1 MAAVATHA
9 RVRRAFGSFDLRCAA
24 GIGLVALAVRLAF
37 VLAYGRTQIYNVG
50 VGGVGFPFSDTFF
63 YSWVGAALSMGDG
76 FTFLGHTTAHWPP
89 GYPFLLAGVYKLFG
103 PDTANALV
111 ANAVLGALTVPLVY
125 LIGLRA
131 LGRPAAIAAASLL
144 ALMPGQILIADVALA
159 ESFYT
164 LQLVGFLALAISL
177 ERRPRTFVVL
187 GVVAGLA
194 ALTRGEGFLFPLL
207 VLGLW
212 GARGAM
218 RRSLRDTAIV
228 AVVMVLTVAP
238 WTIRNAIVVHGFVPV
253 ATNASATLWSG
264 HNPKANGGPVYHSP
278 AQLAELANLSEVDA
292 SARVRDDA
300 IDWAVHHPLRELE
313 LIPLKLKALAQGDSE
328 VVWTWINATGAEPL
342 GRTERAIATRV
353 ADAASY
359 ALIGALLLTVL
370 VYGRRLW
377 RIPAMRAILLFLAA
391 AIPLYGFIYYGNV
404 RYRLPLEPFMILVV
418 SRWAL
423 LLRRGKPDTAADE
436 PNTAISRMYNPGARA

>member
-1 MAAVATHA
+1 MAAVATHV
-9 RVRRAFGSFDLRCAA
+9 RVRRTFASFDVRCAL
-24 GIGLVALAVRLAF
+24 GIGVVALALRLAF
-37 VLAYGRTQIYNVG
+37 VLAYGRTQTLNLG
-50 VGGVGFPFSDTFF
+50 VGGIGFPFSDTFF
-63 YSWVGAALSMGDG
+63 YSWVGSALSMGDG

-89 GYPFLLAGVYKLFG
+89 GYPVLLAGVYWVFG
-103 PDTANALV
+103 ADTAHALY
-111 ANAVLGALTVPLVY
+111 ANAVLGALTVPLAY

-131 LGRPAAIAAASLL
+131 LGRPAAIAAAAAL
-144 ALMPGQILIADVALA
+144 AVMPGQILIGDVALA

-164 LQLVGFLALAISL
+164 FQLLGFLALAITL

-194 ALTRGEGFLFPLL
+194 ALTRGEGFLFPLI

-218 RRSLRDTAIV
+218 RRAWRDTAIV
-228 AVVMVLTVAP
+228 AAVMVVTVAP

-264 HNPKANGGPVYHSP
+264 HNARANGGPTYHSP
-278 AQLAELANLSEVDA
+278 AQLAALSKLSEVDA
-292 SARVRDDA
+292 SSRTRDDA
-300 IDWAVHHPLRELE
+300 IHWAIHHPLRELE

-328 VVWTWINATGAEPL
+328 IVWTWIDATGAEPL
-342 GRTERAIATRV
+342 AGGTRAVVVRL

-359 ALIGALLLTVL
+359 ALLAALLVTV
-370 VYGRRLW
+370 VVFGRSLW
-377 RIPAMRAILLFLAA
+377 RVPAMRAMLVFLAA
-391 AIPLYGFIYYGNV
+391 AIPLYGLIYYGNV
-404 RYRLPLEPFMILVV
+404 RYRIPLEPFMLLVV

-423 LLRRGKPDTAADE
+423 VV
-436 PNTAISRMYNPGARA
+436 ARKLESPS